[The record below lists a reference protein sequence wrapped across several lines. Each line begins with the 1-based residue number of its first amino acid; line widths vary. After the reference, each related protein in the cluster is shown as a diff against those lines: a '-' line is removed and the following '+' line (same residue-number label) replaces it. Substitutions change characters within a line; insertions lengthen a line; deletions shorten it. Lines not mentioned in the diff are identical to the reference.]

1 MLANMGLEFVSL
13 GTVGVSIGDENVAFD
28 AVTACT
34 GVDEASELLSKVT
47 D

>member
-1 MLANMGLEFVSL
+1 MGLEFVSL
-13 GTVGVSIGDENVAFD
+13 GTVGVAIGDETVVFD

-34 GVDEASELLSKVT
+34 GVDEANELLSKVT